1 MLIAD
6 GGVSRP
12 TVVPASAPTT
22 KQPPTSNDTSQS
34 DAAARARELQRQIE
48 ALLERIREMQ
58 RQAAEARRRAIE
70 AQQKAEAARKAAEA
84 AREKA
89 EKSKLH
95 LDEMEA
101 KKAEQGYKLEDARLK
116 KATADVQ
123 VKDKEIALARAQ
135 VAQKKEAK
143 KASDGT
149 ASAETDKKVQDAQ
162 GELDAAKRTRS
173 LSNDHLDY
181 QEKEKKAVDAEAKV
195 DKLTPV
201 AGRPSYTVS
210 QDEWD
215 KLDAAK
221 DDATKFRSEA
231 NAAKTTFTEA
241 VGADVPI
248 DFFGPPATQTGVP
261 APQVPGAA
269 AVPNDPL
276 HSPLL
281 QFLQVSTTPPLT
293 SSPGTDFTFAGLSQT
308 GGTSF
313 SLTKPVTADI
323 TKTLSGIADGKTVEQ
338 IAKDRGVKPEQVVAE
353 AKAAGVTIESGATDP
368 KTQQTSVTVKRGD
381 ATLVYTRD
389 EKNDS
394 LTVKTTFADPKASG
408 GYKTVEATRDKDGR
422 FIQAVKDDKTG
433 DTTTHIV
440 DPNAGTRTDIV
451 DKKDGSKVETTTDLT
466 GATVRRP
473 VKPGEDYLDV
483 AKAAGLTP
491 EQLLAL
497 NPEVD
502 YGKPLKE
509 GQELVVSGV
518 RTTTVTTNAD
528 GTKLEKTVES
538 DGTQDVVATTKDG
551 RRITLM
557 GEGDPKNS
565 TAEKIR
571 KGLFEDNKSVADM
584 AKATGLSEE
593 ALLEA
598 LPSGTVHVTPGNAD
612 NGGIKTTTVYDPVTN
627 KVVVETYDA
636 RRDHSSRQVIDDKT
650 SFKVRQYNPDT
661 KKYETVSVA
670 GGVGYL
676 QKLADDQRNYAGDLN
691 QQISSLDNTLRLYR
705 RMGESTTELQ
715 AQRDALVARR
725 DKAKGDAE
733 IAQARATSGLLKNQQ
748 VKLDD
753 IAANAYQRQFVARPG
768 SKEQKEATKDLNDI
782 LALTDKV
789 DRLVK
794 AGDKDVAYL
803 IADLDRKTKHTAKV
817 EADEN
822 VQTTFQEWKEEV
834 WMWQGVDDKTK
845 KSLQED
851 GLRPNTRIFN
861 STEQENE
868 AAWEAFTYQQE
879 SWDKYGDD
887 GLSGTELAARN
898 AWKARNEA
906 GTAEI
911 ESNDA
916 YYKAAVDKGN
926 ADAHVIQGDVD
937 RLQAKKDA
945 WVAAHP
951 KDFKENFP
959 AVKGEHG
966 GQKELDGLND
976 QLTQLKVGVV
986 IDTKSQKYNDYV
998 KGLSIEDREDP
1009 DKLKEATKEYGEK
1022 NAKDIEA
1029 DDQKIND
1036 LLMDGLR
1043 KRAKVSEDYIAQW
1056 AKDNPKLQDQLDALS
1071 TQGVTNLRQVDNLL
1085 TQRQDLLDS
1094 THPFRQLR
1102 DALAMQADTKVK
1114 LTEIGDQDVAR
1125 VQKDLDGIDKTVD
1138 GQTWLRDVFSDTA
1151 EDSQS
1156 WTKEQRD
1163 EAKKLRDDLA
1173 AGNISLTDYT
1183 KKQDELMDG
1192 YGVKSID
1199 IGQDLHDSNET
1210 WAVVDDVVR
1219 MTVTAAAGIA
1229 ATIATGGNIAAGIAV
1244 GVAVNQ
1250 LWDTSNDVYA
1260 ASNGRDIYADGHSSL
1275 YTLGARAVFDQDDL
1289 TRDQVMSTL
1298 KEEAVDVASAAVTGT
1313 GAGVGIKTSV
1323 SLTAKAVAKRGL
1335 TDGTLNVGSRAWVGA
1350 RAGLAAQGVDGAG
1363 RVAVETMHV
1372 GLDGQLGTEEG
1383 RQRIGATVNTA
1394 VAGVITAPFTGAG
1407 SAAISLNPNKIM
1419 SPTLL
1424 AQFGNDAAGS
1434 LVTGELSAQMNHG
1447 RHMNGGELF
1456 AAGLQ
1461 SLPGTALNIAMHPS
1475 LHAKPAANSTH
1486 TAPAVL
1492 DGERIVPRTLGRRT
1506 WQDVAEKVQP
1516 LINRHEAATQP
1527 GATTRPLQPAPKE
1540 TQLLDFLRSDPAT
1553 GSGTVFVVT
1562 RLGPTDTI
1570 FGTRGGLRARTS
1582 DTYTTFAEASAA
1594 AARQGG
1600 AWVNRVE
1607 PRTDRPPVT
1616 LRRRVGSDEVIG
1628 SMHVNQHGKVL
1639 PYGIPNTKLGDLRET
1654 TTSVPTAKERI
1665 KGMLSSE
1672 PSNAKINPIQM
1683 LNIGAGV
1690 RLTTEIMRAT
1700 TGFTFGSSLLSGRAA
1715 SVAPGPLSSFGRV
1728 AYLDSSQRGKEALAA
1743 ATVGNTDKAD
1753 KHINRVINRTGWRG
1767 DKVMAPDDAQKLRDN
1782 ITKVGENGKKVQD
1795 ALKDMGRDAPSDKL
1809 FRLHTLDDPAQAVPA
1824 LYGEYLTVPGMQK
1837 FLGTLRSEAGGEFN
1851 GKSKAETRT
1860 TLLKRLDAMD
1870 AAELQRAR
1878 DDATDTSPPARLL
1891 REFPGVYDRFSRTA
1905 DGRAN
1910 LRIAHQ
1916 GLYDSL
1922 INMVGKDGKIDLGK
1936 AEGLGGSTNSP
1947 NTELG
1952 KFSRRAVI
1960 LTNMNLAVGAGF
1972 KPRAVGDGGGITE
1985 FANAAD
1991 FFTLGTGVMNIVYNR
2006 QVEKLAVVQASV
2018 DAQAA
2023 KAGMK
2028 RDEFLKGS
2036 EPEQIKAREELE
2048 KAQKAKDD
2056 WNRYRDFAGYT
2067 SAARAFG
2074 QGLLITKLD
2083 FSGLPHGEVIQ
2094 GVLAGGSFVQGG
2106 LTAGWVV
2113 LQTTKSLR
2121 NGTLPNFTKYAK
2133 WTTAAAI
2140 VGVPIATQVVT
2151 ALFKPA
2157 GEKKDSY
2164 YETWWK
2170 MLFPDNTPV
2179 HKHGGLPWSVPTT
2192 HAGDPRSDTGF
2203 TRVTP
2208 ESMPERRP
2216 VFATV
2221 DSSDAQTRTLWGI
2234 AGEHVGS
2241 LFGDPA
2247 SFQARVETAADRERN
2262 PALAQLF
2269 NLNPQ
2274 FNPKL
2279 NDGQVTDA
2287 PGDPDTLLDGWQVQV
2302 GERWVTRA

>member
-6 GGVSRP
+6 GGSARP
-12 TVVPASAPTT
+12 TVVPAAAPATHKPPTT
-22 KQPPTSNDTSQS
+22 NDSSQS

-89 EKSKLH
+89 EKSKSH

-116 KATADVQ
+116 KASADVQ

-135 VAQKKEAK
+135 IAQKKEAK

-149 ASAETDKKVQDAQ
+149 ASAETDKKAQDAQ
-162 GELDAAKRTRS
+162 AELDAAKRTQS
-173 LSNDHLDY
+173 LSNDNLDY

-195 DKLTPV
+195 AKLTPA

-215 KLDAAK
+215 KLDAAE
-221 DDATKFRSEA
+221 DDAKKLRQA
-231 NAAKTTFTEA
+231 ADAAKTTFTTA

-248 DFFGPPATQTGVP
+248 DFYGPPPATQTGVP

-281 QFLQVSTTPPLT
+281 QFLQVSSTPSGP
-293 SSPGTDFTFAGLSQT
+293 
-308 GGTSF
+308 GGTVTF
-313 SLTKPVTADI
+313 QSLTMGPPKAVTPEL

-338 IAKDRGVKPEQVVAE
+338 IAKDRGMKPEQVVAE
-353 AKAAGVTIESGATDP
+353 AKAAGVSIESGATDP
-368 KTQQTSVTVKRGD
+368 KTEQTSVTVKRGD
-381 ATLVYTRD
+381 STLVYTRD

-394 LTVKTTFADPKASG
+394 LTVKTTFADPKAPG

-422 FIQAVKDDKTG
+422 FIQAEKDDKTG
-433 DTTTHIV
+433 ETTTHVV
-440 DPNAGTRTDIV
+440 DPHAGTRTDTV
-451 DKKDGSKVETTTDLT
+451 EKQDGSKVETTTDLT

-473 VKPGEDYLDV
+473 VKAGEDYLDV
-483 AKAAGLTP
+483 AKDAGLTP
-491 EQLLAL
+491 EQLYAL
-497 NPEVD
+497 NPDID

-509 GQELVVSGV
+509 GQQMVVSGV

-538 DGTQDVVATTKDG
+538 DGTQKVVATTADG
-551 RRITLM
+551 RRVTLM
-557 GEGDPKNS
+557 GEGDADNS
-565 TAEKIR
+565 PGEKIR

-584 AKATGLSEE
+584 AKAMGMTEE
-593 ALLEA
+593 QVLAA
-598 LPSGTVHVTPGNAD
+598 LPAGTVNVTPGNAD
-612 NGGIKTTTVYDPVTN
+612 NGGVKTTTVYDPVTN
-627 KVVVETYDA
+627 KVVVESYDA

-661 KKYETVSVA
+661 KQYEMVAVA

-676 QKLADDQRNYAGDLN
+676 QKLADDRRNYARDLD
-691 QQISSLDNTLRLYR
+691 QQIKDIDNTMRLHR
-705 RMGESTTELQ
+705 RMGESTSELQ
-715 AQRDALVARR
+715 DRRKELVARR
-725 DKAKGDAE
+725 DTAKGDAD

-768 SKEQKEATKDLNDI
+768 SKEQKEATQDLNDI

-794 AGDKDVAYL
+794 SGDKDVAYL
-803 IADLDRKTKHTAKV
+803 IADLDRKTKHTAKT
-817 EADEN
+817 EADAN
-822 VQTTFQEWKEEV
+822 LQTTFQEWKEEV

-851 GLRPNTRIFN
+851 GLRPNNRIFQ

-879 SWDKYGDD
+879 SWDEYGDD
-887 GLSGTELAARN
+887 GLSGTELKARN
-898 AWKARNEA
+898 AWKARNAA

-916 YYKAAVDKGN
+916 YFKAAVAKGN

-937 RLQAKKDA
+937 RLQSKKDA
-945 WVAAHP
+945 WTAAHP
-951 KDFKENFP
+951 KDFSENFP

-966 GQKELDGLND
+966 GQKELDTLND

-986 IDTKSQKYNDYV
+986 LDTKSQKYNDYV
-998 KGLSIEDREDP
+998 KGLSVEDREDP
-1009 DKLKEATKEYGEK
+1009 DKLKEANKEYGEK

-1029 DDQKIND
+1029 DDQKVND
-1036 LLMDGLR
+1036 LMMDGLR

-1056 AKDNPKLQDQLDALS
+1056 ARDNPELQGQLDALS
-1071 TQGVTNLRQVDNLL
+1071 TKGVTNLRQVDNLL
-1085 TQRQDLLDS
+1085 TQRQELLDS

-1102 DALAMQADTKVK
+1102 DALAMQGDTKVK

-1125 VQKDLDGIDKTVD
+1125 VQKDLDGIDKTVE

-1156 WTKEQRD
+1156 WTKEKRD

-1192 YGVKSID
+1192 YGLKSID
-1199 IGQDLHDSNET
+1199 IGHDLQDSNET

-1229 ATIATGGNIAAGIAV
+1229 ATIATGGNIAAGIAA

-1250 LWDTSNDVYA
+1250 LWDTSNDIYA

-1313 GAGVGIKTSV
+1313 GAGVGIKTSI

-1350 RAGLAAQGVDGAG
+1350 RSGLAAQGVDGAG

-1394 VAGVITAPFTGAG
+1394 LAGVVTAPFTGAG
-1407 SAAISLNPNKIM
+1407 SAAISLNPHKIM

-1434 LVTGELSAQMNHG
+1434 LVTGELSAQMNYG

-1475 LHAKPAANSTH
+1475 LHAKPAAVNTP
-1486 TAPAVL
+1486 PAKVIL
-1492 DGERIVPRTLGRRT
+1492 DGERIAPRSLGRRQT
-1506 WQDVAEKVQP
+1506 WEDVAANVQP
-1516 LINRHEAATQP
+1516 LIDRHEAATQP
-1527 GATTRPLQPAPKE
+1527 GATTRPFNPAPKE
-1540 TQLLDFLRSDPAT
+1540 TQLLDFLRSDPAPD
-1553 GSGTVFVVT
+1553 SGTVFVVT

-1570 FGTRGGLRARTS
+1570 FGARGGLRARNS
-1582 DTYTTFAEASAA
+1582 DTYTTFADASAA

-1616 LRRRVGSDEVIG
+1616 MRRRVGSDEVIG
-1628 SMHVNQHGKVL
+1628 SMHVNKGGNVL

-1654 TTSVPTAKERI
+1654 TTTVPTAKERV

-1683 LNIGAGV
+1683 MNIGAGV
-1690 RLTTEIMRAT
+1690 RVTAEVVRAT
-1700 TGFTFGSSLLSGRAA
+1700 TGFTFGSSLLSGRVA

-1728 AYLDSSQRGKEALAA
+1728 AYLASSQRGKEALAA
-1743 ATVGNTDKAD
+1743 ATVGNTGKAD
-1753 KHINRVINRTGWRG
+1753 KLINKVIDGTGWRG
-1767 DKVMAPDDAQKLRDN
+1767 DKVMAPDKAQTLRDN
-1782 ITKVGENGKKVQD
+1782 ITKVGEDGKKVQD
-1795 ALKDMGRDAPSDKL
+1795 ALKDLGADAPSDKH
-1809 FRLHTLDDPAQAVPA
+1809 FRLHTLNDPAQAVPT
-1824 LYGEYLTVPGMQK
+1824 LYGEYLTAPGMQK
-1837 FLGTLRSEAGGEFN
+1837 FLGTLRSEAGGEFH

-1860 TLLKRLDAMD
+1860 TLLQRLDAMD

-1878 DDATDTSPPARLL
+1878 DDTTDTSPQARLL

-1910 LRIAHQ
+1910 LRSAHQ

-1922 INMVGKDGKIDLGK
+1922 VSMVGKDGKIDLGK

-1972 KPRAVGDGGGITE
+1972 KPRAVGDGGVVTE

-1991 FFTLGTGVMNIVYNR
+1991 FFSLGTASMNIIYNR
-2006 QVEKLAVVQASV
+2006 QVEKLAVVEARI

-2023 KAGMK
+2023 QVGMT
-2028 RDEFLKGS
+2028 RDDYVKGS
-2036 EPEQIKAREELE
+2036 TPEQVKAKEDLDAA
-2048 KAQKAKDD
+2048 KKAKDD
-2056 WNRYRDFAGYT
+2056 WNKYRDFAGLT
-2067 SAARAFG
+2067 SAARAAG
-2074 QGLLITKLD
+2074 QGLLISKLD
-2083 FSGLPHGEVIQ
+2083 FSGLPHGELIQ
-2094 GVLAGGSFVQGG
+2094 GALVGGSAVQAG

-2113 LQTTKSLR
+2113 LQQTKSLR
-2121 NGTLPNFTKYAK
+2121 NGNLPNLTKYAK

-2170 MLFPDNTPV
+2170 MIFPDNTPV
-2179 HKHGGLPWSVPTT
+2179 DKHGGLPWNVPTT
-2192 HAGDPRSDTGF
+2192 HAGDPRADTGF
-2203 TRVTP
+2203 ARVKA
-2208 ESMPERRP
+2208 ESMPELQP
-2216 VFATV
+2216 VYATV
-2221 DSSDAQTRTLWGI
+2221 DGSDARSRTLWGM
-2234 AGEHVGS
+2234 AGDHVGS
-2241 LFGDPA
+2241 LFADPA
-2247 SFQARVETAADRERN
+2247 SFQTRVETQADRERN

-2279 NDGQVTDA
+2279 NDGEVTNA

-2302 GERWVTRA
+2302 GERWVTNA

>member
-6 GGVSRP
+6 GGGGSRP
-12 TVVPASAPTT
+12 TVVPTVTQASQ
-22 KQPPTSNDTSQS
+22 QPPATNASTQS

-58 RQAAEARRRAIE
+58 RQAAEARKRAIE
-70 AQQKAEAARKAAEA
+70 AQQKAENARKAAEA

-89 EKSKLH
+89 EKTKSQA
-95 LDEMEA
+95 DELAA
-101 KKAEQGYKLEDARLK
+101 KKAEQDYKLEDARLK

-143 KASDGT
+143 KSPDGT
-149 ASAETDKKVQDAQ
+149 ASAEKDKKVQDAQ
-162 GELDAAKRTRS
+162 GELDAAKRTS
-173 LSNDHLDY
+173 KLSNDYLDY
-181 QEKEKKAVDAEAKV
+181 QEKETKAQAAEAKEA
-195 DKLTPV
+195 KLTPTP
-201 AGRPSYTVS
+201 GRPSSTVTQAEWDALDEA
-210 QDEWD
+210 QDETAP
-215 KLDAAK
+215 LRTA
-221 DDATKFRSEA
+221 A
-231 NAAKTTFTEA
+231 NAAKTKFMDG
-241 VGADVPI
+241 VGAEAPI
-248 DFFGPPATQTGVP
+248 EFYGPPPAAQTGQP
-261 APQVPGAA
+261 AAQVPGGADL
-269 AVPNDPL
+269 PNDPL

-281 QFLQVSTTPPLT
+281 QFLQVSPPPGGNATFQSLMAPGPKVTPE
-293 SSPGTDFTFAGLSQT
+293 
-308 GGTSF
+308 
-313 SLTKPVTADI
+313 V
-323 TKTLSGIADGKTVEQ
+323 TKTLSGIADGKTVDQ
-338 IAKDRGVKPEQVVAE
+338 IAKDRGMKPEEVVAE
-353 AKAAGVTIESGATDP
+353 AKAAGVSIESGTTDP
-368 KTQQTSVTVKRGD
+368 KTEQTSVTVKRGD
-381 ATLVYTRD
+381 STLVYTRD

-394 LTVKTTFADPKASG
+394 LTVKTTFADPKAPG

-422 FIQAVKDDKTG
+422 FIQKVKDDKTG
-433 DTTTHIV
+433 DTTTHII

-451 DKKDGSKVETTTDLT
+451 EKKNGSKVETTTDLT
-466 GATVRRP
+466 GATVTRP

-491 EQLLAL
+491 EQLYAL
-497 NPEVD
+497 NPDID

-509 GQELVVSGV
+509 GQQMVVSGV
-518 RTTTVTTNAD
+518 RTTSVTTNTD

-538 DGTQDVVATTKDG
+538 DGTQQVVATTADG

-557 GEGDPKNS
+557 GDDDTNNTTG
-565 TAEKIR
+565 EKIR
-571 KGLFEDNKSVADM
+571 KGLFEDNKSVAQM
-584 AKATGLSEE
+584 AKEMGLTEE
-593 ALLEA
+593 QVLAA
-598 LPSGTVHVTPGNAD
+598 LPEGTVDVTKPTSD
-612 NGGIKTTTVYDPVTN
+612 NGDVETRTIFDPVTN
-627 KVVVETYDA
+627 KVIVESHDWQH
-636 RRDHSSRQVIDDKT
+636 DSSSRKVIDEET
-650 SFKVRQYNPDT
+650 TFKVRQYNPDT
-661 KKYETVSVA
+661 QQYEMVAVA

-676 QKLADDQRNYAGDLN
+676 QKLADDQRTRVGDLD
-691 QQISSLDNTLRLYR
+691 QQIKDLDNTIRLYG
-705 RMGESTTELQ
+705 RMGESTTELRE
-715 AQRDALVARR
+715 QRKQLVARR
-725 DKAKGDAE
+725 DTAKGESD
-733 IAQARATSGLLKNQQ
+733 IAQARATAGLIKNQQ

-768 SKEQKEATKDLNDI
+768 SKEQKDATKDLNDI

-794 AGDKDVAYL
+794 SGDKDVEFL
-803 IADLDRKTKHTAKV
+803 IADLDRKQKHTAKV
-817 EADEN
+817 DADEN
-822 VQTTFQEWKEEV
+822 LQTTFQEWKEEV
-834 WMWQGVDDKTK
+834 WMWQNVDDKTK

-851 GLRPNTRIFN
+851 GLRPNTRIF
-861 STEQENE
+861 SSLDEENKV
-868 AAWEAFTYQQE
+868 AWEAFKYQQE
-879 SWDKYGDD
+879 SWDEYGDD
-887 GLSGTELAARN
+887 GLTGTELAARN
-898 AWKARNEA
+898 AWVARNQA
-906 GTAEI
+906 GTAEV
-911 ESNDA
+911 ESNDT
-916 YYKAAVDKGN
+916 YFKVSIEKGN

-945 WVAAHP
+945 WYAANP
-951 KDFKENFP
+951 KDFSENFP

-986 IDTKSQKYNDYV
+986 LDGKSQKYNNYV

-1009 DKLKEATKEYGEK
+1009 DKLKEANQEYGEK

-1029 DDQKIND
+1029 DDQKVND

-1043 KRAKVSEDYIAQW
+1043 KRAKVSDDYVAQW
-1056 AKDNPKLQDQLDALS
+1056 TKDNPELQGQLDALS
-1071 TQGVTNLRQVDNLL
+1071 TKGVTNFRMVENLMQ
-1085 TQRQDLLDS
+1085 QRQELLDS
-1094 THPFRQLR
+1094 THQFRQLR
-1102 DALAMQADTKVK
+1102 DALAMQGDTKIK
-1114 LTEIGDQDVAR
+1114 LTQIGDQDVAR
-1125 VQKDLDGIDKTVD
+1125 LQKDLDGIDKTVD

-1183 KKQDELMDG
+1183 KKQDELMDS

-1199 IGQDLHDSNET
+1199 IAQDLKDSNET
-1210 WAVVDDVVR
+1210 WSVVDEAVR

-1275 YTLGARAVFDQDDL
+1275 YTLGARGAATALGYDNL
-1289 TRDQVMSTL
+1289 TGEQALSTL

-1313 GAGVGIKTSV
+1313 GAGVGIKTAA
-1323 SLTAKAVAKRGL
+1323 SLTAKAALKKGL
-1335 TDGTLNVGSRAWVGA
+1335 ADGTLNMGSRAWVGA
-1350 RAGLAAQGVDGAG
+1350 RSGLAMQGVDGAG

-1394 VAGVITAPFTGAG
+1394 LAGLVTAPFTGAV
-1407 SAAISLNPNKIM
+1407 SAAIPLNPNKIM

-1434 LVTGELSAQMNHG
+1434 LAAGELSAQMNYG

-1456 AAGLQ
+1456 AAGMQ

-1475 LHAKPAANSTH
+1475 LHAKPVATNSGTH
-1486 TAPAVL
+1486 TAPTIL
-1492 DGERIVPRTLGRRT
+1492 DGERIVPRTVGRRT
-1506 WQDVAEKVQP
+1506 WEDVAANVQP

-1527 GATTRPLQPAPKE
+1527 GATTKPLQPGPKE
-1540 TQLLDFLRSDPAT
+1540 TQLLDFLRSDPAAGT
-1553 GSGTVFVVT
+1553 GTVFVVT

-1570 FGTRGGLRARTS
+1570 YGAHGGLRARNS

-1628 SMHVNQHGKVL
+1628 AMHVNKDNNVL

-1654 TTSVPTAKERI
+1654 ATNVPTAKERV
-1665 KGMLSSE
+1665 KGILSSE

-1683 LNIGAGV
+1683 MNIGAGV
-1690 RLTTEIMRAT
+1690 RVTAEVVRAT
-1700 TGFTFGSSLLSGRAA
+1700 TGFTLGSSLLSGRVA

-1728 AYLDSSQRGKEALAA
+1728 AYLASSQRGKEALAA
-1743 ATVGNTDKAD
+1743 ATVGNTGKAD
-1753 KHINRVINRTGWRG
+1753 KLINKVIDGTGWRG
-1767 DKVMAPDDAQKLRDN
+1767 DKVMAPDKAQNLRDN
-1782 ITKVGENGKKVQD
+1782 ITKVGEDGKKVQD
-1795 ALKDMGRDAPSDKL
+1795 ALKDLGADAPSGKL

-1837 FLGTLRSEAGGEFN
+1837 FLGTLRSEAGGEFH

-1860 TLLKRLDAMD
+1860 TLLERLDAMD
-1870 AAELQRAR
+1870 AAALQRVR
-1878 DDATDTSPPARLL
+1878 DDTTDTSPQARLL

-1910 LRIAHQ
+1910 LRTAHQ
-1916 GLYDSL
+1916 GLYDNL
-1922 INMVGKDGKIDLGK
+1922 VNMVGKDGNIDLGK

-1952 KFSRRAVI
+1952 KASRRAVI
-1960 LTNMNLAVGAGF
+1960 LTNLNLAVGAGF
-1972 KPRAVGDGGGITE
+1972 KPRAVGDGGVVTE

-1991 FFTLGTGVMNIVYNR
+1991 FFTAGTAAMNIVYNR
-2006 QVEKLAVVQASV
+2006 QVEKLAAVEAKI

-2023 KAGMK
+2023 PLGMT
-2028 RDEFLKGS
+2028 RDEFVKGT
-2036 EPEQIKAREELE
+2036 EPEQIAAKKELDKA
-2048 KAQKAKDD
+2048 KKDKDD
-2056 WNRYRDFAGYT
+2056 WNKYRDFAGLT
-2067 SAARAFG
+2067 SGARAIG
-2074 QGLLITKLD
+2074 QGLLVLKLD
-2083 FSGLPHGEVIQ
+2083 FSALPHGELIQ
-2094 GVLAGGSFVQGG
+2094 GALAGASFVQGG
-2106 LTAGWVV
+2106 LTAGWVG
-2113 LQTTKSLR
+2113 LQQYKPLR
-2121 NGTLPNFTKYAK
+2121 NGNLPNLAKYAK

-2170 MLFPDNTPV
+2170 MIFPDNTPV
-2179 HKHGGLPWSVPTT
+2179 AKNGGLPWTIPNT
-2192 HAGDPRSDTGF
+2192 HAGDPTRTDTGF

-2208 ESMPERRP
+2208 ESMPELQP
-2216 VFATV
+2216 VYATV
-2221 DSSDAQTRTLWGI
+2221 DGSQTPTRTLWGI

-2241 LFGDPA
+2241 LFADPA
-2247 SFQARVETAADRERN
+2247 SFQARVETSADSERN

-2279 NDGQVTDA
+2279 NDGEVTNA
-2287 PGDPDTLLDGWQVQV
+2287 PGDPDTLLNGWQVQV
-2302 GERWVTRA
+2302 GERWVTA